1 MTKTTEPAVEIDF
14 DSWLNGGERKA
25 HFVTL
30 YARADLIADIEELEK
45 KRVVGTVVR
54 EEDASLAGEESP
66 NAGLDE
72 QINTLY
78 LQLDASKKEFRVTSR
93 TAPEVEAI
101 REQVLVDF
109 KDAADSAAAKART
122 AAKELAKRMGITAVV
137 DINNLIRAKALEA
150 SNTVIDREVSIQ
162 AIAASTT
169 MRSGDGWETLSAEQI
184 RRLYSVIGESQVDA
198 LNRAFSRAAHEAP
211 VVTVP
216 KS

>member
-1 MTKTTEPAVEIDF
+1 MTKTIEPAVEIDF

-45 KRVVGTVVR
+45 KRVVVTVAR
-54 EEDASLAGEESP
+54 EEDASFGGDESP
-66 NAGLDE
+66 NAELDA
-72 QINTLY
+72 QINALY

-93 TAPEVEAI
+93 TAPEIEAI

-109 KDAADSAAAKART
+109 RDAADSAAAKART
-122 AAKELAKRMGITAVV
+122 AAKDLAKRMGITAVV
-137 DINNLIRAKALEA
+137 DINNLVRAKALEA

-169 MRSGDGWETLSAEQI
+169 MRSGDGWEALSAEQI

>member
-45 KRVVGTVVR
+45 KRVVETVVR
-54 EEDASLAGEESP
+54 EEDASFAGEESP

-93 TAPEVEAI
+93 TAPEIEAI
-101 REQVLVDF
+101 REQALVDF

-122 AAKELAKRMGITAVV
+122 AAKDLAKRMGITSVV
-137 DINNLIRAKALEA
+137 DINNLVRAKALEA

>member
-45 KRVVGTVVR
+45 KRVVETVVR
-54 EEDASLAGEESP
+54 EEDASLGGEESP
-66 NAGLDE
+66 NAELDA
-72 QINTLY
+72 QINALY

-93 TAPEVEAI
+93 TEPELEEI

-109 KDAADSAAAKART
+109 KDAADAAAAKART
-122 AAKELAKRMGITAVV
+122 AGKDMAKRLGVTAAV
-137 DINNLIRAKALEA
+137 DVNNLIRGKALEA
-150 SNTVIDREVSIQ
+150 SNKVIEREVSIQ

-169 MRSGDGWETLSAEQI
+169 MRSGDGWESLAADQI